1 MADQEL
7 ARMSSAFY
15 AADSDNGRPGVPPE
29 RLIKALLLRAIYSIR
44 SEGRLVGTHRS

>member
-29 RLIKALLLRAIYSIR
+29 RLIKALLLAIYSIR